1 MHKPRGASIYYCK
14 RRQAKGGSEVKATGI
29 VRRIDDL
36 GRVVIPKEIRRTLRI
51 REGDPLEIFVDRDGE
66 VILKKYSP
74 IGELGD
80 FAKEYADSLYE
91 AVGHIALIAD
101 RDTVIAVA
109 GAPKKEFLNKA
120 IGALVEKSMED
131 RKTLFF
137 SKGDHR
143 PRGSIIGDE
152 DEDKFV
158 TEVIAPIIAEGDP
171 IGAIIICSREP
182 EAKMSE
188 MEVKLAETAAGF
200 LAKQMEQ

>member
-1 MHKPRGASIYYCK
+1 M
-14 RRQAKGGSEVKATGI
+14 KATGI

-91 AVGHIALIAD
+91 SLNHITLICD
-101 RDTVIAVA
+101 RDSIIAVS
-109 GAPKKEFLNKA
+109 GASKKEYMEKG
-120 IGALVEKSMED
+120 IGPVIENSMEE
-131 RKTLFF
+131 RRSRLETN
-137 SKGDHR
+137 KGEYE
-143 PRGSIIGDE
+143 IIRDMPE
-152 DEDKFV
+152 TYTSF
-158 TEVIAPIIAEGDP
+158 TISPIVAAGDP
-171 IGAIIICSREP
+171 IGAVILLTKEDNK
-182 EAKMSE
+182 KMSDLE
-188 MEVKLAETAAGF
+188 LKMAETAAGF